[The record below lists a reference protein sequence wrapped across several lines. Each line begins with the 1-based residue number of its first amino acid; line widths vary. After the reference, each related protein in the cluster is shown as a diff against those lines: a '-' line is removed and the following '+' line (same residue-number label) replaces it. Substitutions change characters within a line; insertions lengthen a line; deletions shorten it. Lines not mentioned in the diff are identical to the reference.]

1 MSGQFLCWCAV
12 NNLLSISLLFNYFIL
27 LGLFISFFCILFFF
41 SIFLSLT
48 FFYFKRWPYNA
59 KAFPSTRTYLSK
71 VNYYLQKNLFCC
83 MVVWRC
89 LQLYVYYMYTVSKK
103 AVHLWYSII
112 CGVHGR
118 AWLSGPRGPEFS
130 SGSGSLYSYMQV
142 SLTAY
147 SVNNISGK
155 HRGFDGVF
163 NLWPLANAGLE
174 TLSISRCL
182 NHW

>member
-1 MSGQFLCWCAV
+1 M
-12 NNLLSISLLFNYFIL
+12 LLSICLSSPDFLKFEWHWWVASFCADVPLITYSLSLSCLI
-27 LGLFISFFCILFFF
+27 ILFYLVYLYHFF
-41 SIFLSLT
+41 VFYFSFLFFVIN

-142 SLTAY
+142 SLI
-147 SVNNISGK
+147 VIIIVIN
-155 HRGFDGVF
+155 RF
-163 NLWPLANAGLE
+163 L
-174 TLSISRCL
+174 
-182 NHW
+182 